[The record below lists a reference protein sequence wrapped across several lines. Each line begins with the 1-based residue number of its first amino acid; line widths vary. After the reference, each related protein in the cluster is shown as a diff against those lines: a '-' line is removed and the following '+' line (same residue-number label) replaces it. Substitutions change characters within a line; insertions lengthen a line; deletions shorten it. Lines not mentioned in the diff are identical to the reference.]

1 MSDPTTHEKEII
13 FQKIA
18 FETPLW
24 ATFPLPIK
32 QAMLQHK
39 TNLIYI
45 YSKSSLQHFHDM
57 VNMFQNEAVT
67 FLTQYRTKQA
77 VEYNKDTY
85 DEDSKDMNKT
95 IYIEN
100 DDYDMLPVEEKK
112 TIDEL
117 KILKV
122 NYKTDTVDVLTKID
136 EGCIHLEKIFGIVM
150 KKRYPYQAETEEE
163 TEEWAQCLNDI
174 RNLCHSVKTANDFD
188 WAQLNPRT
196 KSDTVRNPTNL
207 IKFHDIVMDLS
218 LANYTWNSLF
228 SNRKPS
234 KHNNQALLKQLYR
247 ARFTLRCVQ
256 QSSDP
261 DLMVKVM
268 ETFAMLPL
276 PIHGGTKVVYA
287 EPEEIEE
294 DPPKE
299 PSPSPSPPSLY
310 TAPDG
315 SKSV

>member
-13 FQKIA
+13 LQKIA

-45 YSKSSLQHFHDM
+45 YSKSSLQHFHDI

-85 DEDSKDMNKT
+85 DEDSKDMNIP

-100 DDYDMLPVEEKK
+100 DDYNMLPVEEKTK
-112 TIDEL
+112 IDEL

-136 EGCIHLEKIFGIVM
+136 EGCIHLEKIFGIVISP
-150 KKRYPYQAETEEE
+150 RYPYQAETEAEK
-163 TEEWAQCLNDI
+163 EEWAQCLNDI

-188 WAQLNPRT
+188 WAELNPRT
-196 KSDTVRNPTNL
+196 KSDTVGNPTNL
-207 IKFHDIVMDLS
+207 RKFTDIVMDLS

-247 ARFTLRCVQ
+247 VRFTARCVQ
-256 QSSDP
+256 QSSD
-261 DLMVKVM
+261 DHLMDKVM

-276 PIHGGTKVVYA
+276 PIHGGTQVVNA
-287 EPEEIEE
+287 ESVYPPEE
-294 DPPKE
+294 PSRSPFP
-299 PSPSPSPPSLY
+299 PSPY
-310 TAPDG
+310 TDPED